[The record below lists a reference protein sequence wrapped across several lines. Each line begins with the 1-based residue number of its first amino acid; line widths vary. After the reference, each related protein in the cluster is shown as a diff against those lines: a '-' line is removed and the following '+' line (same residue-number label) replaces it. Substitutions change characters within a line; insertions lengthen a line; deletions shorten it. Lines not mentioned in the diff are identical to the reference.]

1 MKLILAKIEDLE
13 ASFSLLP
20 NIFHQR
26 ALSFAPG
33 RRNSFLAGRAL
44 LFEALKTFYQIN
56 EFPQICK
63 NEHGKPFFLDE
74 CLPNF
79 NISHTKD
86 MIGLVL
92 SSEVIGIDL
101 EVLRNTKEDLWERFL
116 SENEVNALKG
126 AENKEVLFTR
136 FWTIREAV
144 LKASGEGLSGLHF
157 VKIFPE
163 EKKVKYATLQR
174 GKVLQYFRDDLKLII
189 SLFIPLSDDLED
201 IFLFKGQQFHK
212 IELAD
217 PQIFLV
223 NS

>member
-44 LFEALKTFYQIN
+44 L
-56 EFPQICK
+56 FPQICK

-201 IFLFKGQQFHK
+201 TFLFKGQQFHK